1 MSESDG
7 GQAGG
12 RSESGGGQAGGR
24 SESDVSELVR
34 SEIDRNLLGGDV
46 RYDRTQVADAVGI
59 DLARAQQLWVAMGFP
74 VNPDENAVMFT
85 DADIEALKLITGLV
99 DAEIIEQSMEV
110 AIARTLGQSMSRLAE
125 WQIGV
130 VNNYVVKQ
138 LQERSSSTDA
148 DTVRREARDLA
159 AKTVPTIESLQN
171 YAWRRHLAAV
181 AGRALATDS
190 EGESSSV
197 TCVGFADMVGYTSL
211 TRRLGVDELT
221 SLLEEF
227 ESVTTNTIARGRGS
241 VIKNVGDEV
250 MFQTSTPA
258 DAARIALHLHEAFSD
273 REDVPDLRVGIA
285 LGPVLARF
293 GDLYGSVVNIAARLT
308 SVAHPG
314 TVLVDSEMADALADD
329 ESFRLK
335 SVRPFRVR
343 GYRRLRPYSLRWQK
357 VHGKGDDGDVISV
370 SEKNS

>member
-1 MSESDG
+1 MSEFG
-7 GQAGG
+7 
-12 RSESGGGQAGGR
+12 
-24 SESDVSELVR
+24 ELVR

-46 RYDRTQVADAVGI
+46 RYDRTQVAEAVGI
-59 DLARAQQLWVAMGFP
+59 DPARAQQLWVAMGFP
-74 VNPDENAVMFT
+74 VNPDQNAVMFT
-85 DADIEALKLITGLV
+85 DADIEALRSITGLV
-99 DAEIIEQSMEV
+99 DAGIIEPSMEV

-130 VNNYVVKQ
+130 VNNYVVTQ
-138 LQERSSSTDA
+138 LQQMPSPTDA
-148 DTVRREARDLA
+148 DSVRKDARDLA
-159 AKTVPTIESLQN
+159 ARTVPTIEALQN

-190 EGESSSV
+190 EGEPSTV
-197 TCVGFADMVGYTSL
+197 RCVGFADMVGYTSL

-227 ESVTTNTIARGRGS
+227 ESVTTDTIARGRGS

-293 GDLYGSVVNIAARLT
+293 GDVYGSVVNIAARLT

-357 VHGKGDDGDVISV
+357 IHGDEDDGDVRSV
-370 SEKNS
+370 SEKKS